1 MKKAIA
7 LQKRMFTYGDDLL
20 ATISIKRGQ
29 RWEIW
34 LLSGDKAILHRNN
47 LTIAIP
53 REVFKETFAI
63 LEVTAK

>member
-7 LQKRMFTYGDDLL
+7 IRAEMFFYGKDFK
-20 ATISIKRGQ
+20 ASILVKRGQ

-34 LLSGDKAILHRNN
+34 TLSGDKVVLHRHNV
-47 LTIAIP
+47 TIAIS
-53 REVFKETFAI
+53 REEFKMTFAI

>member
-7 LQKRMFTYGDDLL
+7 IQTNMFLYGNDLS
-20 ATISIKRGQ
+20 AAIFVKRGQ

-34 LLSGDKAILHRNN
+34 ILSGDKVVLHRHNV
-47 LTIAIP
+47 TIAIP
-53 REVFKETFAI
+53 REKFKKGFGI